1 MAKEIRDLRKF
12 LLTARRPDAKR
23 VTIVRQHKKA
33 NAITGGSASTVTK
46 FKIRCS
52 RYLYT
57 FVVEDREKAQ
67 KLEGSLPPSLQK
79 VSIPGKK

>member
-23 VTIVRQHKKA
+23 VTIVKLHKKPRA
-33 NAITGGSASTVTK
+33 TGGGASTVTK